1 MPGQK
6 LLCNAKH
13 SQHICCLVPLI
24 NYAGS
29 DFFPYAKVNGSIMKS
44 TLLKLECNHNTLQ
57 VSICMFKFNT
67 KGTVKR
73 VCDDTK
79 RGSGIAISVI
89 ARCYRYSGVL

>member
-1 MPGQK
+1 
-6 LLCNAKH
+6 
-13 SQHICCLVPLI
+13 
-24 NYAGS
+24 
-29 DFFPYAKVNGSIMKS
+29 
-44 TLLKLECNHNTLQ
+44 
-57 VSICMFKFNT
+57 MFKFNT